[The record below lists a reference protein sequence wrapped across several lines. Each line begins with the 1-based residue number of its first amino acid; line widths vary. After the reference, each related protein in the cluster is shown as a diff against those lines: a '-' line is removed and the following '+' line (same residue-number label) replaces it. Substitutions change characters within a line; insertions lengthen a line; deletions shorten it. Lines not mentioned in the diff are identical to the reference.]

1 MKEDSADSTVN
12 KQPKL
17 QELNLRDTNVSI
29 EAAAYLK
36 ELLVTNTTLTRVNL
50 DLNTNVPA

>member
-12 KQPKL
+12 RQPKL